1 MRYLVNFHTLC
12 DRPLVWL
19 APFTSLIDPPNTT
32 FYCPSCPSRACISG
46 TSSVATRRRHLK
58 YLFQIGNWDRKK
70 NLNEGK
76 TMSIQL
82 DKIFFSRVIRMGH
95 SLLLPGFLFLA
106 LGFAFEMMNDGRHLG
121 VDASDLSFVSY

>member
-1 MRYLVNFHTLC
+1 MVNFHTLC

-32 FYCPSCPSRACISG
+32 FYCPSCPSRVCISG

-82 DKIFFSRVIRMGH
+82 TKFSFLAWFAWGH